1 MPSPPLGFSLSLE
14 RRARWQTD
22 SQRLS
27 DPLWTVRR
35 LGSRNIGETADIY
48 AHRQAGKVA
57 GASGAWLWLDRF
69 WSMVTGTL
77 VVGAKHLWERDQH
90 LSAAAARIAGAQE
103 SRGGALFVLGEAG
116 LGKTSLL
123 DEICRQ
129 ADEDLL
135 ITRARC
141 DPMETSVALGML
153 YEVVNGLGGGAG
165 VWTGAAEGTDAR
177 AATLYRALRWLEQV
191 APSPLLITLDDLQWA
206 DPDSLVLLGFLCRRL
221 ARMPVAVIGSLRPW
235 PPAAAELAWSLVH
248 RGDAAVEHL
257 LPLTREAAA
266 GVLAERLGGPVPAD
280 VTGRAWELTGGN
292 PLLLGLAAGAL
303 ASEGAL
309 STETEALTFSADER
323 SLVLTSF
330 AGLSPAGTRW
340 AQAAAV
346 LGIEFRPELV
356 SEVAG
361 LDAEAAALAADA
373 VWRSGLAR
381 AGRSGAAEFVHP
393 LFRQLLYEDVA
404 APVRERLHA
413 RAFTALTARGMD
425 DIAAEHAMRANLAGN
440 AAAIR
445 VLTETGRR
453 ARRAGAPA
461 TAATRLE
468 AAVGLSG
475 DSPAPSLLAELGGA
489 LLEAGHAAEAAS
501 TIEQVLETDLPLA
514 QRVEALT
521 VLARA
526 QFAIGDFHGAGAA
539 MQSAAVLAERK
550 CPEAVVVPLCVY
562 ADTVLMTAGPA
573 SALAV
578 AARARELAQGASE
591 DLQAQANA
599 KWGMLAFFCGDP
611 SGLLTTEAEGR
622 RLLGASAAEV
632 AADVRSG
639 MTGVLLP
646 GACAAAAAQH
656 YPEAEA
662 AFRAGIH
669 EAERVGAVTAA
680 AALRISYGL
689 LMLLRSRLRDSLAV
703 ADRLLDVADLV
714 PLAEPLA
721 RTLRSYAFLELGQ
734 EEQSATEW
742 ERARSAAT
750 AFGIWLSLL
759 WLDHVQGLRLVRHG
773 RFTDASNVYAEL
785 EERYGDL
792 SIGEP
797 CIIPYARHAVVA
809 HTGAGR
815 MRDAERV
822 VDWLDE
828 RASCLPCRWPAAAAA
843 GGRALLA
850 LQRGDR
856 AAADKAYRRAVEHLD
871 GASLPLEQAELL
883 IEHGSLLRHDGR
895 SREARESLKGAVQLA
910 ESAGAVW
917 LARRAGEELAV
928 AGGRRRIRRGAQE
941 LTPQEQRIARL
952 AATGASDKDISAHL
966 GVSVRTVR
974 THLEHIYTKLGIH
987 SRRELM
993 AMGERLEALLGRER

>member
-1 MPSPPLGFSLSLE
+1 MLMG
-14 RRARWQTD
+14 R
-22 SQRLS
+22 
-27 DPLWTVRR
+27 
-35 LGSRNIGETADIY
+35 
-48 AHRQAGKVA
+48 
-57 GASGAWLWLDRF
+57 
-69 WSMVTGTL
+69 L
-77 VVGAKHLWERDQH
+77 VVGAEHLWERDQH

-103 SRGGALFVLGEAG
+103 GRGGALFVLGEAG

-129 ADEDLL
+129 ADDDLL
-135 ITRARC
+135 VTRARC
-141 DPMETSVALGML
+141 DPMETSLAFGLL
-153 YEVVNGLGGGAG
+153 SEVVHDLGGGEG
-165 VWTGAAEGTDAR
+165 FWTATTEGTDTQ

-191 APSPLLITLDDLQWA
+191 ATSPLLITLDDLQWA

-221 ARMPVAVIGSLRPW
+221 ARLPVAVIGSLRPW
-235 PPAAAELAWSLVH
+235 PPAAADLAWSLVH

-257 LPLTREAAA
+257 LPLSEEAAA
-266 GVLAERLGGPVPAD
+266 GVLAERLGRPVPAD
-280 VTGRAWELTGGN
+280 VTGRAWRLAGGN
-292 PLLLGLAAGAL
+292 PLLLGLAAGTL
-303 ASEGAL
+303 ASEGTL
-309 STETEALTFSADER
+309 STATEGLTLSADER
-323 SLVLTSF
+323 SLVLTTF
-330 AGLSPAGTRW
+330 AGLSPATTRW

-361 LDAEAAALAADA
+361 LEAEASALAADA

-393 LFRQLLYEDVA
+393 LFRQLLYEDLA
-404 APVRERLHA
+404 APVRAGLHA
-413 RAFTALTARGMD
+413 RAFTTLTARGMD
-425 DIAAEHAMRANLAGN
+425 DIAAEHAIRADLAGD
-440 AAAIR
+440 ATAIR

-461 TAATRLE
+461 TAVSRLK
-468 AAVGLSG
+468 AAVRLSG
-475 DSPAPSLLAELGGA
+475 DSSAALLLAELGEA
-489 LLEAGHAAEAAS
+489 QLEAGHAAEAVT
-501 TIEQVLETDLPLA
+501 TIQKVLETDVSLA
-514 QRVEALT
+514 QRVEGLT
-521 VLARA
+521 FLARA

-539 MQSAAVLAERK
+539 MQSAAFLAERE
-550 CPEAVVVPLCVY
+550 CPEAVVLPLCVY

-573 SALAV
+573 SALVV
-578 AARARELAQGASE
+578 AARARQLARGASE
-591 DLQAQANA
+591 DLQAQASA

-611 SGLLTTEAEGR
+611 SGLVTTEAEGR
-622 RLLGASAAEV
+622 RLLGASPGEV

-639 MTGVLLP
+639 MSGVLLP

-662 AFRAGIH
+662 AFRAGID

-689 LMLLRSRLRDSLAV
+689 LILLRSRLRDSLAV
-703 ADRLLDVADLV
+703 ADRLLDLADLV
-714 PLAEPLA
+714 PLAAPFA

-734 EEQSATEW
+734 EEHSAAES
-742 ERARSAAT
+742 EQARAAAT

-759 WLDHVQGLRLVRHG
+759 WLDHVEGVRLVRHG
-773 RFTDASNVYAEL
+773 RFKDASNVYAEL
-785 EERYGDL
+785 EERYGEL
-792 SIGEP
+792 GIGEP

-822 VDWLDE
+822 VDGLDE

-843 GGRALLA
+843 GGRALLS

-856 AAADKAYRRAVEHLD
+856 AEADKAYRRAVEHLD

-883 IEHGSLLRHDGR
+883 IEHGTLLRHDGR
-895 SREARESLKGAVQLA
+895 PREARESLRGAAELA

-928 AGGRRRIRRGAQE
+928 AGGRRRIRRGSQE

-974 THLEHIYTKLGIH
+974 SHLEHIYTKLGIH

-993 AMGERLEALLGRER
+993 ATGEGLEALLGRKG